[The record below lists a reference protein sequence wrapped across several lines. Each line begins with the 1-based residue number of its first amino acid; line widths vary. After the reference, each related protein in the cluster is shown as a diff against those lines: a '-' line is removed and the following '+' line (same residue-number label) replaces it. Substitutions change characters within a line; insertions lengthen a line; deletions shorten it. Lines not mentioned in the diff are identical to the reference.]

1 MLENNSTRLMFA
13 AIAVVVAGVIYG
25 TVHAAYPDLTT
36 AMTQKVQKVLNNDTD
51 NKSITLTVNL
61 PVSNDI
67 MGSSYA
73 HTMHFSSDN
82 SDAVVQNPTFE
93 PNTFNEKN
101 YNDIIGFIRPE
112 RVFNYSST
120 ADAWEKNIADYY
132 ANSGGD
138 TPEITKSPFLAK
150 TSDGKDITKN
160 IRFKSVKLIQVTT
173 VNDNVYNDNTDN
185 LVFNK
190 EYTDYGKLLD
200 SLSQY
205 NSDHADDAQNYT
217 NKVNDGKNYAYI
229 KQSKMVVTYTVS
241 DDDGENTQTASSTLI
256 TNSAGNLQIQ

>member
-101 YNDIIGFIRPE
+101 YNDIIGFIR
-112 RVFNYSST
+112 R
-120 ADAWEKNIADYY
+120 
-132 ANSGGD
+132 
-138 TPEITKSPFLAK
+138 
-150 TSDGKDITKN
+150 
-160 IRFKSVKLIQVTT
+160 
-173 VNDNVYNDNTDN
+173 
-185 LVFNK
+185 
-190 EYTDYGKLLD
+190 
-200 SLSQY
+200 
-205 NSDHADDAQNYT
+205 
-217 NKVNDGKNYAYI
+217 
-229 KQSKMVVTYTVS
+229 
-241 DDDGENTQTASSTLI
+241 
-256 TNSAGNLQIQ
+256 